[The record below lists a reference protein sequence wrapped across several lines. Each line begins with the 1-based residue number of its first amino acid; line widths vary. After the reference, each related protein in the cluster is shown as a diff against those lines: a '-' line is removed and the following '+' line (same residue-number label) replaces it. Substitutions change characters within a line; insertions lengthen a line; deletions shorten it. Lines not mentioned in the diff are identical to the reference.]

1 LTTQA
6 KLENG
11 SIYSQVNSVDP
22 ILDSFVDNIT
32 ANSNTS
38 GAASAGRKL
47 LASSPAADAP
57 TLYALPIGHKQ
68 SYQYV
73 SQPLSAF
80 ESAPE
85 AESPEEAPSPEEG
98 APEEEGLR

>member
-1 LTTQA
+1 LSHDAGCNLSTQA
-6 KLENG
+6 KLENA

-22 ILDSFVDNIT
+22 MLDSFVDNIT

-47 LASSPAADAP
+47 LASSPAASAADAP

-68 SYQYV
+68 S
-73 SQPLSAF
+73 
-80 ESAPE
+80 
-85 AESPEEAPSPEEG
+85 
-98 APEEEGLR
+98 